1 MLQSKSLKVGLFLS
15 AATVAT
21 AGFSAYAQAQSTG
34 TTETVV
40 VTGSRIAQ
48 QGVVSASPVTV
59 VGQQEA
65 QFQGTTSVESLLN
78 NLPAVFAGQQN
89 FTGNSSSGTAT
100 VDLRGLGASRTLVL
114 VDGLRLAPGD
124 PAVPYADLNQIP
136 TALVDRVE
144 VLTGGASAVYGSDA
158 VAGVVN
164 FIMRKDFEGAEFDVT
179 YGGYQHNNGNQF
191 YSGLRTAAGGTA
203 AGFNAPPSS
212 VFDGQQINA
221 TLVLGL
227 NTPDSKGNVTTYLT
241 YHQTAQVL
249 QSKRDYSA
257 CSISNYRTK
266 PTQANGQRP
275 YDGFK
280 CAGSANY
287 DLFYGTTGPK
297 AGAYYFMQKGGA
309 LVPFTGASNQYYNY
323 GAANSIQRPDTRYAG
338 GFFAHYQ
345 INPMLDLYS
354 SMMFTD
360 DQTSWQA
367 APSALFLG
375 SGPSSLSGALT
386 VNCNNP
392 LAAGTDFVKDFCN
405 TPASTANVYVGR
417 RNIEGGPRITDF
429 GHTTYRFVIGAKGDL
444 GEGFTYDI
452 SAQHSRSSY
461 NETYNNDLS
470 KSKVENALNVDPATG
485 KCTKDSSACVPLDIF
500 HGIGGITPTMLGY
513 IYTHG
518 QQAGY
523 TAEDVVTGAI
533 TGDLGKYGFQS
544 PWASQPVSFSL
555 GSEYRSEYL
564 ELTTSTADQNNDLF
578 GAGGANKGQP
588 KSGFDVREGFGELR
602 IPVLENQPFAQSLN
616 FDAGYRFSS
625 YSTAGDTNTWKV
637 GADWQPIDLFR
648 LRASYNHAARAPNV
662 VELYQPQT
670 VSLGSFNDPCGGATP
685 SASQAACLNTGL
697 PAARYGT
704 TLNCPASQCNV
715 LSGGSK
721 ALKPEKADTYTAGI
735 VLTPTEWISNF
746 TATIDYFNIKVNNAI
761 GTIDPSIALN
771 GCLNGN
777 TALCPLVHRDANGL
791 LFTQP
796 NGYVSE
802 LNVNT
807 GYQKTSG
814 VDFEL
819 NYNFAFDD
827 LGWNNIGGMSFNY
840 IATWLADYSTQP
852 YTGACQ
858 ALAGA
863 KVSSC
868 IAGGP
873 VPAGAVVYTSYDCK
887 GLYGQACGSPN
898 PEYRHKLRATWES
911 PWDFSL
917 SLDWRYLSGLGFAG
931 NVTNPFLQKSGY
943 DAAAGYA
950 PLQPVIAGGHIPDF
964 SYFDLAGN
972 WSPTPMLTFTAG
984 VNNLFDKDPPLVAS
998 GGVVGG
1004 PTGPLNGNTFP
1015 GVYDP
1020 LGRYAFVSAAIKL

>member
-1 MLQSKSLKVGLFLS
+1 VFQSKSLKVGLFLS

-21 AGFSAYAQAQSTG
+21 AGFSAYAQAQSAAG
-34 TTETVV
+34 NVETVV

-48 QGVVSASPVTV
+48 QGVISASPVTV

-78 NLPAVFAGQQN
+78 NLPAVFSGQQN
-89 FTGNSSSGTAT
+89 FTGNASSGTAT
-100 VDLRGLGASRTLVL
+100 VNLRGLGASRTLVL

-124 PAVPYADLNQIP
+124 PVVPYADLNQIP

-179 YGGYQHNNGNQF
+179 YGGYQHDNGNSF
-191 YSGLRTAAGGTA
+191 YSGLRTAAGGPA
-203 AGFNAPPSS
+203 AGFKDPPSS
-212 VFDGQQINA
+212 VWDGQQLNA
-221 TLVLGL
+221 TLVLGV
-227 NTPDSKGNVTTYLT
+227 NTPDSKGNITTYLS
-241 YHQTAQVL
+241 YHQAAQVL

-257 CSISNYRTK
+257 CSISNVRTK

-287 DLFYGTTGPK
+287 DLFYGTTGPS
-297 AGAYYFMQKGGA
+297 AGTYLFMNPGGA
-309 LVPFTGASNQYYNY
+309 LVPFTGASNQYFNY
-323 GAANSIQRPDTRYAG
+323 GAYNSIQRPDTRWAG

-345 INPMLDLYS
+345 INPMVDLYS
-354 SMMFTD
+354 SLMFTED
-360 DQTSWQA
+360 HTTWQA
-367 APSALFLG
+367 APSGLFLG
-375 SGPSSLSGALT
+375 SGPLSGAHT

-392 LAAGTDFVKDFCN
+392 LAAGTSFVANFCN
-405 TPASTANVYVGR
+405 TPTSTATVYVGR
-417 RNIEGGPRITDF
+417 RDVEGGARITDF
-429 GHTTYRFVIGAKGDL
+429 THTTYRFVFGAKGDL
-444 GEGFTYDI
+444 GEGFTYDV
-452 SAQHSRSSY
+452 SAQHSKSLY
-461 NETYNNDLS
+461 NQTYSNDFS
-470 KSKVENALNVDPATG
+470 KSKVQNALNVDPVTG
-485 KCTKDSSACVPLDIF
+485 KCTNDAANCVPLDLF
-500 HGIGGITPTMLGY
+500 HGVGGFTPKMLGY
-513 IYTHG
+513 IFTHG

-523 TAEDVVTGAI
+523 TEENVITGAV
-533 TGDLGKYGFQS
+533 TGDLGAYGFKS
-544 PWASQPVSFSL
+544 PWSAQPVSFSL
-555 GSEYRSEYL
+555 GAEYRSEYL
-564 ELTTSTADQNNDLF
+564 ALTTSTADQNNDLY
-578 GAGGANKGQP
+578 GAGGANVGQP
-588 KSGFDVREGFGELR
+588 KSGFDVREGFGEVR
-602 IPVLENQPFAQSLN
+602 IPIAENLPLIESLN
-616 FDAGYRFSS
+616 FDAAYRFSS
-625 YSTAGDTNTWKV
+625 YSTAGDTNTWMVKT
-637 GADWQPIDLFR
+637 DWQPIDLFR

-662 VELYQPQT
+662 VELYTPQS
-670 VSLGSFNDPCGGATP
+670 VLLGSFNDPCGGTTP

-697 PAARYGT
+697 PAARYGN

-715 LSGGSK
+715 LQGGST

-735 VLTPTEWISNF
+735 VITPTEWISNF
-746 TATIDYFNIKVNNAI
+746 SMTIDYFNIKVNNQI

-777 TALCPLVHRDANGL
+777 QALCPLVHRDANGL

-796 NGYVSE
+796 NGYVSN

-814 VDFEL
+814 VDFES
-819 NYNFAFDD
+819 NYNFSFDD
-827 LGWNNIGGMSFNY
+827 LGLNNAGGMSFNY
-840 IATWLADYSTQP
+840 VATWLTDYSTQP

-858 ALAGA
+858 ALTGATLSTCKAGTPA
-863 KVSSC
+863 
-868 IAGGP
+868 
-873 VPAGAVVYTSYDCK
+873 PAGATVYTSYDCN
-887 GLYGQACGSPN
+887 GLYGQACLAPT
-898 PEYRHKLRATWES
+898 PEYRHKLRATWDS

-917 SLDWRYLSGLGFAG
+917 SLDWRYLSGVGFAG

-943 DAAAGYA
+943 APNAGFA

-972 WSPTPMLTFTAG
+972 WSPTPTLTFTAG
-984 VNNLFDKDPPLVAS
+984 INNLFDKDPPLVAS

-1004 PTGPLNGNTFP
+1004 PTGQLNGNTFP